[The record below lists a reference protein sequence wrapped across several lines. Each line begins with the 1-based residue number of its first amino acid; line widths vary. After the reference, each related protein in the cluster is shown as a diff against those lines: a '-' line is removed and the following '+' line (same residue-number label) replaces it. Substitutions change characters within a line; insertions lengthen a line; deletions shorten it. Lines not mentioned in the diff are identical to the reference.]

1 MTTTV
6 TARGQ
11 VTIPKSVRDL
21 LGIVQG
27 SPVDFVRASRSQSR
41 PRSSRSFPSSSPE
54 HLCTGKTRSSR
65 GHPPFGSWPRSR
77 PTISKR
83 RKPPAKPKRR
93 MARSRRPRSVPG
105 VERFQHGEKID
116 EEDGFPLTGR
126 GGCLLPIASGE
137 PSGEMPVL
145 RVERLTALRKVPGS
159 ATTGG
164 CRWSTP
170 TCCPS
175 AEPEGLGLERPAVC
189 GSGGCGSND

>member
-1 MTTTV
+1 MPRPSQPGDNCPSPSRSAIFSASFKA
-6 TARGQ
+6 ARS
-11 VTIPKSVRDL
+11 TSCARAAANLDL
-21 LGIVQG
+21 APAGL
-27 SPVDFVRASRSQSR
+27 SPLRRQNTFVR
-41 PRSSRSFPSSSPE
+41 E
-54 HLCTGKTRSSR
+54 KLD
-65 GHPPFGSWPRSR
+65 
-77 PTISKR
+77 
-83 RKPPAKPKRR
+83 PAAAILRLIVAKVEADDFEAAQAACEAQK
-93 MARSRRPRSVPG
+93 AHGTVAQTAQGAG